1 MGSKSD
7 VVDYG
12 FGQMGSMLVDGTSA
26 FYPPKGMVIVAIT
39 SLSDSTAFNATNG
52 LVSDLETYSD
62 NNNSPWISTDADAH
76 GTGEAAAQNG
86 HTDGSSNADGVI
98 TLASADATIK
108 PGMIVESATMCPRS
122 LTNPYMVKS
131 IDSTTLT
138 VTKKDNY
145 HKQTIDVAGE
155 LASGAAE
162 PVYFFRTHGQG
173 FGGVEMDASNTIPK
187 GISIYG
193 RWTAGKLA
201 GGAVIVYFGV

>member
-12 FGQMGSMLVDGTSA
+12 FGQMGNMLVDGTSA

-39 SLSDSTAFNATNG
+39 ALTDTTFHATNG
-52 LVSDLETYSD
+52 LISDLESYSD
-62 NNNSPWISTDADAH
+62 NGNSPWITTDADAH

-98 TLASADATIK
+98 TLASGDATIK

-131 IDSTTLT
+131 ISSTTLT
-138 VTKKDNY
+138 VTKKNNY
-145 HKQTIDVAGE
+145 HNETVDVAGE

-162 PVYFFRTHGQG
+162 AVYFFRDHGQG
-173 FGGVEMDASNTIPK
+173 FGGVEMDASNIIPK
-187 GISIYG
+187 GVTIYG
-193 RWTAGKLA
+193 RWTGAKMT
-201 GGAVIVYFGV
+201 GGTAIAYFGV